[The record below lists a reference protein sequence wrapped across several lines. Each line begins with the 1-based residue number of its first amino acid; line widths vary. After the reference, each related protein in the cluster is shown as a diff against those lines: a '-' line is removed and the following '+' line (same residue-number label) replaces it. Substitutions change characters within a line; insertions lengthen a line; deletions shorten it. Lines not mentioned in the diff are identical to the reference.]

1 MTMSSASPKASLTWR
16 ELLTAWGR
24 VLNGRVPLL
33 SIEITK
39 ECPLRCPGCYAYG
52 NMHLGGDVTLR
63 ELSDLRGNALVEGVL
78 GLVRRHKPMHVSLV
92 GGEPLIRHRELSRIL
107 PVLGDMGVFTLVVT
121 SAVLPIPTEWMKIPR
136 LRIAISVDGLP
147 EDHDVRR
154 QPATYERILKN
165 IEGREVN
172 IHWVI
177 TSPMLKRPSYLD
189 EYLAFWSAQAEVNRI
204 WVSLYTPQVGEQSLE
219 KLRPEDRRF
228 LALRL
233 PALAVS
239 YPKLLMNQ
247 GIASTFVDAPKSP
260 EKCLFAKMSANFSS
274 DLDSRVEPCVFG
286 GTPDCSQCGCAIS
299 SGLHWIRT
307 LKILGP
313 LKIDHFIQRSMGIGL
328 VINRLG
334 WRSTGLQR
342 WTNGEPT
349 PIRKSKL
356 VQIQT

>member
-1 MTMSSASPKASLTWR
+1 MTSASPNASLTWKD
-16 ELLTAWGR
+16 LLTAWGR
-24 VLNGRVPLL
+24 ILNGRVPLL

-63 ELSDLRGNALVEGVL
+63 ELSDLRGAALVEGVL

-136 LRIAISVDGLP
+136 VRIAVSVDGLP
-147 EDHDVRR
+147 EDHDARR
-154 QPATYERILKN
+154 RPATYERILKN
-165 IEGREVN
+165 IEGRQVN

-177 TSPMLKRPSYLD
+177 TSPMLRRPGYLQ
-189 EYLAFWSAQAEVNRI
+189 EYLAFWSARAEVNRI
-204 WVSLYTPQVGEQSLE
+204 WVSLYTPQVGEQSRE
-219 KLRPEDRRF
+219 KLTPEDRHL
-228 LALRL
+228 LACQL
-233 PALAVS
+233 PALAVR

-247 GIASTFVDAPKSP
+247 GIASTFTNAPKSP
-260 EKCLFAKMSANFSS
+260 EECLFARMSANFSA
-274 DLDSRVEPCVFG
+274 DLDSRIEPCVFG

-299 SGLHWIRT
+299 SGLHWIRE
-307 LKILGP
+307 LKIVGP
-313 LKIDHFIQRSMGIGL
+313 LKIDHFIQRSIRIGL
-328 VINRLG
+328 VMSRFSS
-334 WRSTGLQR
+334 RSIGLPR
-342 WTNGEPT
+342 WSNSQLTPT
-349 PIRKSKL
+349 RKPKF